1 MSMGPPVGRTAEPY
15 GSAVLRVILGTQLRQ
30 FREAAGVTSEQA
42 GYQIRASRTKISR
55 IEHGRAAVKGRD
67 VADLLAFYGITDE
80 TVQAKML
87 TIAGQANTPDW
98 WSAYSDILPDWF
110 ETYLGLEEAASAI
123 RTFDLQFVHGLLQTE
138 DYARAVTLL
147 GHETATAGE
156 IDRRVHVRLKRQ
168 EVLTSP
174 NPLHVWSVVD
184 EAVLR
189 RPVGSRAVM
198 RAQLNHLAEVA
209 DLPHV
214 TVQVMPF
221 GTGGH
226 AAAGGS
232 FTVMHFDGDGLPD
245 VVYLEQLTSA
255 LYLDSRDDLEHYTA
269 IINEVTA
276 GALTPARTATLLA
289 EISKET

>member
-1 MSMGPPVGRTAEPY
+1 
-15 GSAVLRVILGTQLRQ
+15 
-30 FREAAGVTSEQA
+30 
-42 GYQIRASRTKISR
+42 
-55 IEHGRAAVKGRD
+55 
-67 VADLLAFYGITDE
+67 
-80 TVQAKML
+80 
-87 TIAGQANTPDW
+87 
-98 WSAYSDILPDWF
+98 
-110 ETYLGLEEAASAI
+110 
-123 RTFDLQFVHGLLQTE
+123 
-138 DYARAVTLL
+138 
-147 GHETATAGE
+147 
-156 IDRRVHVRLKRQ
+156 
-168 EVLTSP
+168 
-174 NPLHVWSVVD
+174 
-184 EAVLR
+184 
-189 RPVGSRAVM
+189 M

-221 GTGGH
+221 GTGAH

-232 FTVMHFDGDGLPD
+232 FTVLHFDGDGLPD